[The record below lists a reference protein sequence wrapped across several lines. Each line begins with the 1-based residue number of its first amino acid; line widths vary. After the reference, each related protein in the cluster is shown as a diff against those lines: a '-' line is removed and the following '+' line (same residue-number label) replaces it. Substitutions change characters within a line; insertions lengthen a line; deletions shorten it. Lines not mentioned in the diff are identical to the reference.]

1 MDDDAAKKTGIPH
14 RFFMT
19 AYTFVNFVQQRA
31 HKGAE
36 KLYGKYND
44 LMKGYLKSDVVP
56 AILKAKGDARI
67 KVNVLSICN
76 WSIGISKLHACCF
89 YLLLHFVC
97 LMSFTSVKPHM
108 KGIHSP
114 LGKSQNLFRVDSAIL

>member
-1 MDDDAAKKTGIPH
+1 MNECILPIKQRQEMDDDGVKKTGIPH

-56 AILKAKGDARI
+56 AILKAKGDAKI
-67 KVNVLSICN
+67 KVVADMLSL
-76 WSIGISKLHACCF
+76 WMQLR
-89 YLLLHFVC
+89 HF
-97 LMSFTSVKPHM
+97 FTHCEYQRHTHTHTHTRNIYP
-108 KGIHSP
+108 
-114 LGKSQNLFRVDSAIL
+114 

>member
-1 MDDDAAKKTGIPH
+1 MNECILPIKQRQEMDDDGVKKTGIPH

-56 AILKAKGDARI
+56 AILKAKGDAKI
-67 KVNVLSICN
+67 KVVADMCNFPAWVIVLLDAVTSFFN
-76 WSIGISKLHACCF
+76 ALRISNTHTHTHTHTQ
-89 YLLLHFVC
+89 YY
-97 LMSFTSVKPHM
+97 P
-108 KGIHSP
+108 
-114 LGKSQNLFRVDSAIL
+114 